1 MPKPSFLCIGAQR
14 CGTTRLHRILSEHPE
29 IEMTKSGVG
38 DFDKEIHYFNR
49 FVLEKPLK
57 WYESHFSDL
66 NISGEITPAYSALP
80 EASVKSIKKYLPNA
94 KILFIVRNPLDRIWS
109 QIRMMKAGWNRN
121 PISSGIDLYSLVK
134 LFDSPSV
141 ELRSNY
147 LRTFLLWRS
156 AYNENS
162 FLIISFSELLT
173 QEGLIKLFQFLGVS
187 ESWTP
192 TNEVSKKVLASQT
205 LKLPDELRWLYANR
219 WSTMLENFTK
229 HYPEASIW
237 VNQLLVDQN
246 HIPRYFLD
254 KVLAIRESQAE
265 FTRMKWDQSNQYFD
279 LLSRVTAS
287 RVNTRSNY
295 LSQIN

>member
-29 IEMTKSGVG
+29 IEMTKTGVG

-57 WYESHFSDL
+57 WYENHFSDL
-66 NISGEITPAYSALP
+66 NVSGEITPAYSALP

-121 PISSGIDLYSLVK
+121 PISSEIDLYSLVK

-147 LRTFLLWRS
+147 LRTFLIWRS
-156 AYNENS
+156 AFSENS
-162 FLIISFSELLT
+162 FLTLSFSELLT
-173 QEGLIKLFQFLGVS
+173 QEGLVKLFKFLGVC

-192 TNEVSKKVLASQT
+192 TNEVSQKVLASQA

-219 WSTMLENFTK
+219 WSTMLENFIK
-229 HYPEASIW
+229 YYPDASTW
-237 VNQLLVDQN
+237 LNQLLIDQN
-246 HIPRYFLD
+246 DIPKHFLD
-254 KVLAIRESQAE
+254 KVRTVRESQAE
-265 FTRMKWDQSNQYFD
+265 LTRMKWDQSNRYFD
-279 LLSRVTAS
+279 ALSIAIAS
-287 RVNTRSNY
+287 R
-295 LSQIN
+295 INCTMTNVD

>member
-1 MPKPSFLCIGAQR
+1 MSKPSYLCIGAQR

-49 FVLEKPLK
+49 FVLEKSLK

-66 NISGEITPAYSALP
+66 NISGEITPAYSTLP

-109 QIRMMKAGWNRN
+109 QIRMMKAGWNRT
-121 PISSGIDLYSLVK
+121 PITSDIDLYSLVK

-147 LRTFLLWRS
+147 LRTFLTWRS

-162 FLIISFSELLT
+162 FLILSFSELLT
-173 QEGLIKLFQFLGVS
+173 QEGLVKLFKFLGVC
-187 ESWTP
+187 ESWMP
-192 TNEVSKKVLASQT
+192 TNEVSKKVLASQV

-219 WSTMLENFTK
+219 WSTMLDNFTK
-229 HYPEASIW
+229 YYPDASIW
-237 VNQLLVDQN
+237 LNQLLIDQN
-246 HIPRYFLD
+246 HIPKYFLD
-254 KVLAIRESQAE
+254 KVRTVREIQAE
-265 FTRMKWDQSNQYFD
+265 SIRMKWDQSNLYYD
-279 LLSRVTAS
+279 SLSMAIAS
-287 RVNTRSNY
+287 RINNSSTDVN
-295 LSQIN
+295 

>member
-29 IEMTKSGVG
+29 IEMTKAGVG

-57 WYESHFSDL
+57 WYENHFSDL
-66 NISGEITPAYSALP
+66 NVSGEITPAYSVLP

-121 PISSGIDLYSLVK
+121 PISSEIDLYSLVK
-134 LFDSPSV
+134 LFDSPAV

-147 LRTFLLWRS
+147 LRTFLIWRS
-156 AYNENS
+156 AFGENS
-162 FLIISFSELLT
+162 FLTLSFSELLT
-173 QEGLIKLFQFLGVS
+173 QEGLVKLFKFLGVC

-192 TNEVSKKVLASQT
+192 TNEASQKVLASQA

-219 WSTMLENFTK
+219 WSTMLENFIK
-229 HYPEASIW
+229 YYPDASTW
-237 VNQLLVDQN
+237 LNQLLIDQN
-246 HIPRYFLD
+246 DIPKHFLD
-254 KVLAIRESQAE
+254 KVRTVRESQAE
-265 FTRMKWDQSNQYFD
+265 LMRMKWDQSNRYFD
-279 LLSRVTAS
+279 ALSIAIAS
-287 RVNTRSNY
+287 RTNFTMTNVD
-295 LSQIN
+295 